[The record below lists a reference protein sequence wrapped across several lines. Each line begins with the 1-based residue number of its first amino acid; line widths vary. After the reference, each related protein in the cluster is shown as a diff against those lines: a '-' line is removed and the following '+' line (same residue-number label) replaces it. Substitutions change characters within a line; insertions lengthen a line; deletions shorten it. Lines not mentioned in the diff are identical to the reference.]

1 MSAHH
6 GPLLPHLAGSKIR
19 LSDDGHA
26 TGLLIRTLQ
35 VAKDGMVSNCPQSC
49 GAHPALLLRVFAVA
63 YVDRMRGVRNVLD
76 KYAGL
81 PCCGEV
87 SRRLCPPPRQR
98 CIAQL
103 WTVARMRRHENGRCS
118 GNRAANH
125 PNMI

>member
-35 VAKDGMVSNCPQSC
+35 VAKDGMVSNWGSSRT
-49 GAHPALLLRVFAVA
+49 LLRVFAVA

-125 PNMI
+125 PNIIS